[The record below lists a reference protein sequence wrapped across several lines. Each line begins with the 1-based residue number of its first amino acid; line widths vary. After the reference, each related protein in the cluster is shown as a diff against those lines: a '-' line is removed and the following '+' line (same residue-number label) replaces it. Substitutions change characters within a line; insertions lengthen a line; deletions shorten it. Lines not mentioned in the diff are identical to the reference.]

1 VNIGKVRNA
10 GFDLS
15 IGHQSADWS
24 MTFTGGHYKNKI
36 LFIAD
41 DQTSFFG
48 PYSTRYGNQVI
59 NQVGQPIGAFYG
71 YVANGY
77 FKDAADSAAHT
88 ANAQGKCT
96 AYCQPFAAPGSIKFK
111 DINGD
116 GQITSADR
124 TIIGSPDPKFTGG
137 LDLSYRRGSWDIS
150 ATVFGSY
157 GNKIFENQM
166 EWYVFREFETNV
178 RSDLLANSWTPTN
191 QNAKYPRVNQN
202 DTFSGQISS
211 YYVKDGSYTRLRN
224 LQVGYN
230 IPSRFVRWVASQR
243 VYVQAENLFT
253 ITGYTG
259 LDPSLP
265 AQSVF
270 GAAGDLRDQY
280 RGVDIGAYPSNR
292 IFTIGIV
299 SSF

>member
-1 VNIGKVRNA
+1 
-10 GFDLS
+10 
-15 IGHQSADWS
+15 
-24 MTFTGGHYKNKI
+24 MTFTSGHYKNQI